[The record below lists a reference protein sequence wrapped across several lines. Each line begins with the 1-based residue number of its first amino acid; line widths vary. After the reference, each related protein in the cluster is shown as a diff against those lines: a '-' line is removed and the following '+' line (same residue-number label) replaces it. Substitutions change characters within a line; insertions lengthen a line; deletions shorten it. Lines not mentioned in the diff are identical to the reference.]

1 MLDPESLGLLGYT
14 LLALFDE
21 LDEPNRFPTM
31 AVAVDTMLDV
41 LFREESSAENT
52 WIVPW
57 LLEATSRLE
66 SGLKYKL
73 WVKVKVLNRSIFILY
88 VSVLITSYLKLME

>member
-1 MLDPESLGLLGYT
+1 MFDPESLGLGYT
-14 LLALFDE
+14 LLALCDE

-66 SGLKYKL
+66 SGLKYTL
-73 WVKVKVLNRSIFILY
+73 YVRVKVLKSN
-88 VSVLITSYLKLME
+88 